1 MFNYMLIFYNAFEH
15 SFDLF
20 ITLFTILHY
29 DSEAKVAFAFS
40 LLIEISLRMK
50 KLQYKSCAHWKV
62 GKVYNKN
69 E

>member
-1 MFNYMLIFYNAFEH
+1 MLLSILSTYL
-15 SFDLF
+15 SFFSLYC
-20 ITLFTILHY
+20 Y